1 MASGHVEKR
10 YKTSYTIVI
19 NAGVDALGNR
29 IRIVKSVKVKKKT
42 DAEQIMRQMLAE
54 IDQGT
59 YIQPSTMLFSDYLDK
74 WLEYAKDNLAHK
86 TYKRYQGIINNY
98 FRPEMGHIQLC
109 QISPL
114 HLQNHYS
121 WALSSEDG
129 HPGLAQ
135 NTVRK
140 HHNLLHRAL
149 GQAKQWRMI
158 RENPADFV
166 DPPSIEK
173 PDIKALSNADEI
185 CTLYDATRGTM
196 LYIPVL
202 LATAGGLRRGEI
214 CGLCWQD
221 VNWETGRIY
230 VRHSLERV
238 TGEGLKPKKTK
249 SEKGRPV
256 ALPKAVL
263 EILRRNYFTRYEGD
277 DLGGHNEDYLCSWED
292 GRPIAPDYITSEFS
306 KLADKL
312 KLNVTFHGLRHTHNT
327 LLLRYN
333 VNPKLV
339 ADRSGH
345 DIKLAMDQYSHVM
358 PDMQDSVANL
368 LDQVL
373 FPPTKD
379 EDENGDKKK

>member
-10 YKTSYTIVI
+10 YKSSWTIVI
-19 NAGVDALGNR
+19 NAGVDALGDR
-29 IRIVKSVKVKKKT
+29 VRIVKSVKVKKKT
-42 DAEQIMRQMLAE
+42 EAEQIMRQMLAE

-59 YIQPSTMLFSDYLDK
+59 YIQPSAMLFSDYLDK
-74 WLEYAKDNLAHK
+74 WLEYMKDNLAHK

-98 FRPEMGHIQLC
+98 FKPQMGHIQLC

-114 HLQNHYS
+114 HLQGHYT
-121 WALSSEDG
+121 WALSTADG
-129 HPGLAQ
+129 YPGLSQ

-149 GQAKQWRMI
+149 GQAKQWRML
-158 RENPADFV
+158 RENPAEFV

-173 PDIKALSNADEI
+173 PDIQVLSDTKEI
-185 CTLYDATRGTM
+185 CTLYNATRGSM

-202 LATAGGLRRGEI
+202 LATTGGLRRGEV
-214 CGLCWQD
+214 CGLRWQD

-238 TGEGLKPKKTK
+238 TGAGLKLKKPKNEK
-249 SEKGRPV
+249 SRPV

-263 EILRRNYFTRYEGD
+263 ELLRRNYFTRYEGD
-277 DLGGHNEDYLCSWED
+277 NLGGHNEDYVCSWGD
-292 GRPIAPDYITSEFS
+292 GRPIAPDYITAEFS
-306 KLADKL
+306 KLTDKL
-312 KLNVTFHGLRHTHNT
+312 QLNVTFHGLRHTHNT

-339 ADRSGH
+339 ADRGGH
-345 DIKLAMDQYSHVM
+345 DIKVAMDQYSHVM

-373 FPPTKD
+373 FSPP
-379 EDENGDKKK
+379 ESEGGNGEKK